1 MHENTLLLHHYLRFW
16 YMIDQIIDSGWSIH
30 MSRLSVAIT
39 LSATAA
45 SSRELERRGGQMKFH
60 LLFRRGKVR
69 THDAW

>member
-1 MHENTLLLHHYLRFW
+1 
-16 YMIDQIIDSGWSIH
+16 MIDQIIDSGWSIH
-30 MSRLSVAIT
+30 MSRLSVAIA

-45 SSRELERRGGQMKFH
+45 SSRELEQQDVQMNFH

>member
-1 MHENTLLLHHYLRFW
+1 
-16 YMIDQIIDSGWSIH
+16 MIDQIIDSGWSIH
-30 MSRLSVAIT
+30 MSRLSVAIA

-45 SSRELERRGGQMKFH
+45 SSRELEQRGGQMKFH